1 MQLVFIDDSGTQDPP
16 RQHLGELVSVG
27 AVIFPEES
35 VAPYAQALAAF
46 QSEIG
51 MPSDQEIKWN
61 PPKGSWLAQA
71 GREVR
76 SALRRRMLE
85 LAAESGVRAAVV
97 VWDRGALP
105 WEKKVIA
112 SEILRYLYERIEIH
126 LDSVDQRGV
135 VIADVPGGGG
145 ADHTKWLSEALDLAT
160 AGTRYV
166 KPNRVIMPIVT
177 APSDHVLHI
186 QLADLVTAAT
196 TAAVAGRTSGLELV
210 SLLKPLYRR
219 NAYHLIGGAGVVL
232 WPRDD
237 LADLYHWLF
246 GETVLMKRGTAY
258 PIGPQ
263 PGPFAYPGRPFQSES
278 GLQS

>member
-35 VAPYAQALAAF
+35 VAPYAQALATVR
-46 QSEIG
+46 SEIG
-51 MPSDQEIKWN
+51 MPPDQEIKWN

-71 GREVR
+71 GFDVR
-76 SALRRRMLE
+76 NSLRRRMLE
-85 LAAESGVRAAVV
+85 LAAEAEVRTAVV

-105 WEKKVIA
+105 WEKKDIA

-126 LDSVDQRGV
+126 LETLDQRGV
-135 VIADVPGGGG
+135 VIADVPGGGS

-160 AGTRYV
+160 AGTPYV

-177 APSDHVLHI
+177 APSHHVLHI

-196 TAAVAGRTSGLELV
+196 TAAVAGRTSGLGLV
-210 SLLKPLYRR
+210 DLLKPLARR
-219 NAYHLIGGAGVVL
+219 NAYQRIGGAGVVL
-232 WPRDD
+232 WPPD
-237 LADLYHWLF
+237 LVDLYHWLF
-246 GETVLMKRGTAY
+246 GETVLMKKGIAY

-278 GLQS
+278 GLQN